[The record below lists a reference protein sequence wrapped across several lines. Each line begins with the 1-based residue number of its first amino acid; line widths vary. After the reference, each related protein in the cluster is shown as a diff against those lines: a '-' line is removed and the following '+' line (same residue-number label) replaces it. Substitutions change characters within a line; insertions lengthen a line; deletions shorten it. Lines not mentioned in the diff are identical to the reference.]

1 MVFLYKDEMEEIS
14 EERWQQ
20 CLDKVCAIQQ
30 YICDQV
36 YLSRK
41 KDYEN
46 PYRNATFRNE
56 EEKEAVIG
64 TAESAS
70 FVKQIRQETED
81 FLALVEEIKK
91 R

>member
-1 MVFLYKDEMEEIS
+1 MEEIS
-14 EERWQQ
+14 EERLQQ
-20 CLDKVCAIQQ
+20 CLDKVCEIQQ
-30 YICDQV
+30 YISDQV

-56 EEKEAVIG
+56 EEKKAVVG
-64 TAESAS
+64 TAEDAS